1 MSHRG
6 YIPTMALDSFHHFT
20 SLPFELRRMIYLFAS
35 PPRFVYVKEETEDWE
50 DFEERFR
57 TTVVQIKL
65 HPSIA
70 YFARNWRHRIP
81 FPPASWRWHDGRYQ
95 TTLERY
101 GLKGCYSKH
110 QPWKPTIEVPDIPY
124 HFLSENPKVAWELMR
139 TGSFYSNAPIP
150 AMLHMWS
157 ESRQV
162 LVEYGYEL
170 AFRTRTCGPRT
181 WFNFK
186 TDVLY
191 IGHCVSESREER
203 SPVTLLSG
211 NKSWDIGQF
220 APQDLRRVK
229 RLALESSAK
238 VVCSENPGGAHGI
251 SNLLQLFTGVEELY
265 LEEYGTQDIHYKW
278 ERYDVPADKSQSLW
292 CHTPLLEVDALSTVI
307 GHSTVLT
314 STGYNNADL
323 KAYKDENMGDG
334 SRFFV
339 DAARNFEASLV
350 VRRDELSSFGTS
362 SQWEIPKVSLV
373 HIIPE
378 WMCRFLFTWRWDI
391 WGKYCAFR
399 EKDSLLKAK
408 EEARLSIDVPRRP
421 IYESNHID
429 NSRRSS
435 FSEEFQDD
443 IEVYEE
449 ELAYERQIY
458 YEPYEDLS
466 RNWITTATIA
476 APAME

>member
-1 MSHRG
+1 
-6 YIPTMALDSFHHFT
+6 MAPDSFHLFT
-20 SLPFELRRMIYLFAS
+20 SLPFELRRMIYLLAS
-35 PPRFVYVKEETEDWE
+35 PPRFVHVREDIEDWE

-81 FPPASWRWHDGRYQ
+81 FEPASWRWHDGRYQ

-101 GLKGCYSKH
+101 GLKGCRSKH
-110 QPWKPTIEVPDIPY
+110 QPWKATMEVPDIPY
-124 HFLSENPKVAWELMR
+124 QFLSENPKVAWELMR
-139 TGSFYSNAPIP
+139 TGSFYSKAPIP
-150 AMLHMWS
+150 AMLHLWS

-170 AFRTRTCGPRT
+170 AFRTRTCSPRT

-191 IGHCVSESREER
+191 IGYYVHESWEER

-211 NKSWDIGQF
+211 NESWDIGQF
-220 APQDLRRVK
+220 EPQDLKRVK

-238 VVCSENPGGAHGI
+238 VVCSQNPSGAREI
-251 SNLLQLFTGVEELY
+251 SNLLELLPGVEELY
-265 LEEYGTQDIHYKW
+265 LEEYGTHDMHYKL
-278 ERYDVPADKSQSLW
+278 ERDYAQRDNSQPLWCNSRSLW
-292 CHTPLLEVDALSTVI
+292 CYTPVLEVDALSTII
-307 GHSTVLT
+307 GCSSILT
-314 STGYNNADL
+314 STGYNNPDL
-323 KAYKDENMGDG
+323 RAYKDENMGDG

-339 DAARNFEASLV
+339 DTARNFEEALAL
-350 VRRDELSSFGTS
+350 RRDELLSFGTS
-362 SQWEIPKVSLV
+362 SEWKVPKVSLV

-378 WMCRFLFTWRWDI
+378 WMCRGLFAWRWGI
-391 WGKYCAFR
+391 WEKHHVLKEEKYILR
-399 EKDSLLKAK
+399 AK
-408 EEARLSIDVPRRP
+408 EEARLSIDVPKRP
-421 IYESNHID
+421 IYERNNTD

-443 IEVYEE
+443 IEAYEE
-449 ELAYERQIY
+449 ELAYESQNHY
-458 YEPYEDLS
+458 GPYEEGYS
-466 RNWITTATIA
+466 SNWLLTATLA
-476 APAME
+476 APAMG